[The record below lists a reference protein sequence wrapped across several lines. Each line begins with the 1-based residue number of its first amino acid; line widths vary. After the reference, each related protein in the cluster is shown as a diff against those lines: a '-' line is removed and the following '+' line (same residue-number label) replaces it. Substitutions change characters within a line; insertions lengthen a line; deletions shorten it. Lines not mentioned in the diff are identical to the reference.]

1 MAEYTYLDDGN
12 DDGVVIARTSA
23 HKVGF
28 FGATPIAQI
37 TASSFATSAVGTA
50 SSADVTTA
58 LKAAVIA
65 MQNTLSA
72 FGFWPAQA

>member
-28 FGATPIAQI
+28 FGATPVAQI

-50 SSADVTTA
+50 SSADVTTGQ
-58 LKAAVIA
+58 KAMLIA
-65 MQNTLSA
+65 IANTLSTY
-72 FGFWPAQA
+72 GFWPAQP